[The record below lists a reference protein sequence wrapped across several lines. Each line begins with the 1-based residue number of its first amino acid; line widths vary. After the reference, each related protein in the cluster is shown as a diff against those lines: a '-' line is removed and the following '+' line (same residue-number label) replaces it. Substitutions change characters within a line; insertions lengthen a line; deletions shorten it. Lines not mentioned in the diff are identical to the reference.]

1 MWGSSRSKAV
11 YVRKTVALPG
21 LATLS
26 AVSSITRQPSD
37 RYGHAKT
44 CCSVCLPSVLCPQ
57 AQEALRRAKF
67 KFPGRQ
73 KIITS
78 RNWGFT
84 NFVRDDFIRWRKEGR
99 LLNDGVN
106 ARLIT
111 NK

>member
-1 MWGSSRSKAV
+1 M
-11 YVRKTVALPG
+11 
-21 LATLS
+21 
-26 AVSSITRQPSD
+26 SIRCKDQ
-37 RYGHAKT
+37 HAP
-44 CCSVCLPSVLCPQ
+44 V

-84 NFVRDDFIRWRKEGR
+84 NFVRDDFVQWRREGR
-99 LLNDGVN
+99 LENDGVN

-111 NK
+111 HRGQLSERDASQIFAHSAKTYNTPNHA